1 MNMPQLGFGTFRLKG
16 QQVIDSVRSGL
27 DVGYRHIDTAQI
39 YENEAEVGQAI
50 AESGVPRNDIFLT
63 TKIWTANL
71 AGPKVIS
78 SLKESLVKLR
88 SEQLDLT
95 LIHWP
100 APADGVPLEETL
112 LALLEAKRRGLTA
125 AIGISNFTIAL
136 MQQAI
141 DVIGADN
148 IMTNQVELHPF
159 LQQPRL
165 VEYARKAGIH
175 LTAYMPLAYGKVMQD
190 PTLQGIAKSHGVT
203 PAQVSLAWLMK
214 EGFAVIPSS
223 TKQRNQEANF
233 AALGLKLDDSESMAV
248 CGLDRNERMVSPDFS
263 PEWDK

>member
-1 MNMPQLGFGTFRLKG
+1 MNMPQLGLGTFRLQG

-39 YENEAEVGQAI
+39 YENEAEVGQTI
-50 AESGVPRNDIFLT
+50 TESGVPRSDIFLT

-88 SEQLDLT
+88 TEQLDLT

-100 APADGVPLEETL
+100 GPADGVPLEETL
-112 LALLEAKRRGLTA
+112 LALLEAKHLGMTA
-125 AIGISNFTIAL
+125 AIGLSNFTVAL

-141 DVIGADN
+141 AVIGVGN

-159 LQQPRL
+159 LQQPGL
-165 VEYARKAGIH
+165 VGYARKSGIH

-190 PTLQGIAKSHGVT
+190 PSLQSIATALGVS

-214 EGFAVIPSS
+214 EGFTVIPSS
-223 TKQRNQEANF
+223 TRRSNQEANF
-233 AALGLKLDDSESMAV
+233 AALRLELSERESAAIRR
-248 CGLDRNERMVSPDFS
+248 LNRNERMVSPDFAL
-263 PEWDK
+263 EWDE